1 MRTSSDLGLYGA
13 NVLGDPLSFF
23 IYILCTYSKSLIN
36 PELICFLD
44 QTRLRLTIHGE
55 GHD

>member
-13 NVLGDPLSFF
+13 NVGGGAFLI